1 MKIPFCYFVPL
12 ARILLKLQNS
22 VFFCHKPYVDL
33 LKLHVFLFCSG
44 LHYFG
49 QVISISDCVYRAM
62 YRTRYLSSQD
72 IDELIV
78 PMKADTWADMLR
90 NITTSAP
97 RDTIASYN
105 IRSAFF
111 PTQHNEVP
119 NDPNLSNN
127 FLAVKYDIL
136 PLLKTFR
143 SSEIYPNGV
152 RSKVGIL

>member
-1 MKIPFCYFVPL
+1 M
-12 ARILLKLQNS
+12 
-22 VFFCHKPYVDL
+22 
-33 LKLHVFLFCSG
+33 
-44 LHYFG
+44 HYFG
-49 QVISISDCVYRAM
+49 QMISISDCVYRSM
-62 YRTRYLSSQD
+62 YRTRYLASQD
-72 IDELIV
+72 LDELIV
-78 PMKADTWADMLR
+78 PMKADSWADMLRSVTGTEDMLR

-119 NDPNLSNN
+119 NDPNLLNN